1 MSLYRYRLERDLER
15 WQAAGWLTPSAAGAI
30 RNDLDQKRRAF
41 TAAPVLAIL
50 GAILFGFAA
59 MSFVAAHWTGMSKL
73 ARLALLLA
81 TLWVCYGGAALLFQ
95 RRLQAFAHAALLGG
109 IGVYGASIMLI
120 AQMYHM
126 EGNPA
131 DAILLWALGAWLAA
145 VLARSAA
152 ALAATFA
159 LLAAWCLTER
169 LENET
174 ALFSFLLAW
183 SGAALTAAWLA
194 WRPGLHLAALALL
207 LWLVPL
213 GFFILDHHAHWLVAV
228 VGIALAGAAASCR
241 PTLDRHLDVSG
252 ALFSYGLVVAYAG
265 LFILQFLDDGR
276 WLSGGADSAPVLRVL
291 LAAVLTL
298 VLLLGAML
306 WALKCDNRAALW
318 LAYGAFALEIF
329 CLYVRTIGSLLNT
342 SLFFFLTALLVSG
355 LAGLA
360 WRLHQSKTATG
371 AGA

>member
-15 WQAAGWLTPSAAGAI
+15 WQAAGWLTPTAAGAI
-30 RNDLDQKRRAF
+30 RNDLDQNRRAF

-73 ARLALLLA
+73 ARLALLLG
-81 TLWVCYGGAALLFQ
+81 TLWACYGGAVLLFQ
-95 RRLQAFAHAALLGG
+95 RQLHAFAHAALLGG

-159 LLAAWCLTER
+159 LIAAWCLTER
-169 LENET
+169 LDNEA
-174 ALFSFLLAW
+174 ALFSFLIAW
-183 SGAALTAAWLA
+183 SGTAATATWLR

-213 GFFILDHHAHWLVAV
+213 GFFILDHDAHWLVAG
-228 VGIALAGAAASCR
+228 VGIALAVAAAVCGPS
-241 PTLDRHLDVSG
+241 LDRHLPLSG
-252 ALFSYGLVVAYAG
+252 ALFSYGLLVAYAG

-276 WLSGGADSAPVLRVL
+276 WFSGDAGTPVLRL
-291 LAAVLTL
+291 LLLAVLTL
-298 VLLLGAML
+298 LLLLGAML
-306 WALKCDNRAALW
+306 WALSCDNRAALW
-318 LAYGAFALEIF
+318 LAYAAFALEIF
-329 CLYVRTIGSLLNT
+329 CLYLRTIGSLLNT
-342 SLFFFLTALLVSG
+342 SLFFFVAALLVSG

-371 AGA
+371 ADA